1 MYRVI
6 ETFDFY
12 DDIKIKRI
20 IFSIGTE
27 LNYNRKD
34 DKITIYYLDVNNFT
48 CVEGNDFDIE
58 EYLEPIEENNEDNQP
73 KTELIENKSIKHLHV
88 LQFDNLLVMNKEL
101 EKINEDDVVSIT
113 PIKVNLVGSNEDT
126 IIYSVIARR

>member
-20 IFSIGTE
+20 IFPIGTE

-58 EYLEPIEENNEDNQP
+58 EYLEPIEENDEDNQP

>member
-6 ETFDFY
+6 ETFDFL
-12 DDIKIKRI
+12 DDKNMEIT
-20 IFSIGTE
+20 FPIGSE

-58 EYLEPIEENNEDNQP
+58 EYLEPIEENDKDNQS
-73 KTELIENKSIKHLHV
+73 KTELIENKSVKHLHV
-88 LQFDNLLVMNKEL
+88 LQFDNLLAMNKEL
-101 EKINEDDVVSIT
+101 EKINEDDVVSIRPVT
-113 PIKVNLVGSNEDT
+113 IMNMNNENT
-126 IIYSVIARR
+126 IYYIVIIRR

>member
-6 ETFDFY
+6 ESFNFY
-12 DDIKIKRI
+12 DDIKYKRI
-20 IFSIGTE
+20 IFPIGSE
-27 LNYNRKD
+27 LNYNRKN

-58 EYLEPIEENNEDNQP
+58 EYLEPIEENNEDNWS
-73 KTELIENKSIKHLHV
+73 KNELIKNKLIKHLHV

-101 EKINEDDVVSIT
+101 EKINEDDIVSIRPVT
-113 PIKVNLVGSNEDT
+113 ITNMNNENT
-126 IIYSVIARR
+126 IYYIVVARR

>member
-1 MYRVI
+1 MYKVVR
-6 ETFDFY
+6 DF
-12 DDIKIKRI
+12 RI
-20 IFSIGTE
+20 IDYLDKDVIFPIGNE
-27 LNYNRKD
+27 INYNRKD
-34 DKITIYYLDVNNFT
+34 DEIIIYYLDINGFT
-48 CVEGNDFDIE
+48 CTKTKDFDIE

-73 KTELIENKSIKHLHV
+73 KTELIENKSVKHLHV

>member
-58 EYLEPIEENNEDNQP
+58 EYLEPIEENDEDNQP